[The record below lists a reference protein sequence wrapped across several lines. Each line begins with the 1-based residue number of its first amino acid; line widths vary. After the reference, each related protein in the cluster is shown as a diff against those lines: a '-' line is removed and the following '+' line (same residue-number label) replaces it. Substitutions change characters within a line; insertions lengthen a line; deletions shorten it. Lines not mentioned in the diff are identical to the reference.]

1 MYVVFFQNIATSYN
15 KQGNMTA
22 DEAKVGFLKAV
33 SRWPTF
39 GCAFFEVKVSAVSKR
54 PAEIALSFHL

>member
-1 MYVVFFQNIATSYN
+1 
-15 KQGNMTA
+15 MTA